1 MSRFYDR
8 FSIFY
13 VMENCIE
20 FLKNGMLT
28 LMHQSL
34 LQRLILALLVLGMA
48 KILLILLRRIIA
60 KAEMRGMD
68 SSAKPLVYSLFSYA
82 IYVITVLLVLHIA
95 GVNTAGLVAMVGAA
109 SLAIGLALKDT
120 LSNIASGLLLLFL
133 RPFKAGDYI
142 ECGNIK
148 GKIVG
153 IGLFNTTLD
162 TVEGMFVSAPNSS
175 LWGQPIVNFSKN
187 TNRRLQITVGISY
200 GDSMEKALN
209 ILRDLVEKE
218 PLFLKKP
225 APQFFVSELAD
236 SSVDI
241 AFRVWVKNCNYYDL
255 LWKYNEAVKRSFDEA
270 GITIPFPQRTVHIET
285 SDNPQK

>member
-1 MSRFYDR
+1 MCRFYDR

-13 VMENCIE
+13 VMENCFE

-153 IGLFNTTLD
+153 IGLFKTTLD